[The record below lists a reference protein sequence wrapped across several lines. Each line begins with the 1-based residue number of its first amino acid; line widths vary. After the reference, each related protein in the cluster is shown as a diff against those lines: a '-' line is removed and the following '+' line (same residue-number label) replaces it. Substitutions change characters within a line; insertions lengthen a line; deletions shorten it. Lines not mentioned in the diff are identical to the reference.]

1 MLVNSASVSV
11 SVSTSVSVSVSVSV
25 STSLAQWRTKSS
37 QAISARL
44 ARWSEAPECEEEP
57 EERAQE
63 EDEEQEEERKDSST
77 FCAATSM
84 KSSTNECTSS
94 ILSRSYERGKK
105 SSVSRNRRWVSV
117 YLRTCE
123 TRTCA

>member
-1 MLVNSASVSV
+1 
-11 SVSTSVSVSVSVSV
+11 
-25 STSLAQWRTKSS
+25 
-37 QAISARL
+37 L
-44 ARWSEAPECEEEP
+44 ARWREAPECEEEP

-63 EDEEQEEERKDSST
+63 EDDDEEQEEERKDSST

-84 KSSTNECTSS
+84 KSSTNEWTWS

-117 YLRTCE
+117 YLRTYE
-123 TRTCA
+123 KSTCA